1 MIDTS
6 AYACWTA
13 PYGMMQTMSTVSTVV
28 TAAVVSAVVSIFFE
42 WVAKPR
48 MDARKER
55 ILNDIGNRRKFEN
68 NLLRLDVASG
78 MWARFKYPAN
88 ATRQTKE
95 AIDSERQRAYQQ
107 IDDTTKEM
115 VDDLGFYALTYLG
128 VRIRPLKT
136 SVPEMISRYVYCV
149 RGVYLSNRTYTT
161 KAEIIHKLTE
171 PMRTYLFGGKLH
183 WLHRVNALIE
193 MPRLLD
199 EYAPEDGFQASPAA
213 EKEVSPGQP
222 NE

>member
-1 MIDTS
+1 
-6 AYACWTA
+6 
-13 PYGMMQTMSTVSTVV
+13 MMQTMSTVSTVV

-68 NLLRLDVASG
+68 SLLRLDIASG
-78 MWARFKYPAN
+78 MWAQFKYPAN

-95 AIDSERQRAYQQ
+95 AIDAERQRAYKQ
-107 IDDTTKEM
+107 IDDATKEM
-115 VDDLGFYALTYLG
+115 VDNLGFYALTYVG
-128 VRIRPLKT
+128 IRLPWLNT
-136 SVPEMISRYVYCV
+136 SIPEMISRYVYCV
-149 RGVYLSNRTYTT
+149 RGVYLSNRTYTA

-171 PMRTYLFGGKLH
+171 PMREYLFGGKLH
-183 WLHRVNALIE
+183 WARRVDALIE
-193 MPRLLD
+193 MPKLLD
-199 EYAPEDGFQASPAA
+199 EYAPRNDSGSTPAA
-213 EKEVSPGQP
+213 KQEISASQP